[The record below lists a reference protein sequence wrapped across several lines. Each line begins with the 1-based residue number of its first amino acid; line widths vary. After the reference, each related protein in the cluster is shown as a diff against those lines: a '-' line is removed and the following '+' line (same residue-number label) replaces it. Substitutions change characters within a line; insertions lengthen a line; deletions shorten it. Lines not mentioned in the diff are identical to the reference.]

1 MAVRQRPG
9 SLQEGLDRW
18 AARAPTLSPAGPP
31 DPKRQAFGRSSS
43 SSRLGFSLGG
53 SHRRSS
59 AAVAPMSAVCAVNFE
74 AEDQPQRPQSA
85 IPRSAG
91 QRHAVRDRRIG
102 VDSGWVP
109 GALDESD
116 GGVCDGALGGLD
128 FVDGERM
135 GPRATGIEDQAEQQ
149 DTGSA
154 ASCEV
159 GRARVLRR
167 SSSIGAL
174 VRTFS
179 MTGRSSRVS
188 AW

>member
-1 MAVRQRPG
+1 MAVRQRLG

-43 SSRLGFSLGG
+43 SSRLGFSLG

-85 IPRSAG
+85 TPRSAG

-102 VDSGWVP
+102 VASGCVP

-116 GGVCDGALGGLD
+116 GGVRDGALGGLD
-128 FVDGERM
+128 FVDSERM
-135 GPRATGIEDQAEQQ
+135 RQRATLSEDQA

-154 ASCEV
+154 ESCEV